1 MFTNK
6 YAVYKKYLHLSLK
19 LSFIYLTHPINY
31 SVIIQPQH
39 KRRKGLK
46 IMKHNK
52 ILCVALLLTITAII
66 STVFASCTGTNNS
79 KGSTSDTSKNGSN
92 TVTENENISEFIATM
107 KFNNT
112 SCDISDTSA
121 ITVDGKYYTITK
133 AGTYEISGTLDDGQI
148 IVNVAKTER
157 VTLLLDNFTGSCSDS
172 AVIYIKSA
180 DKAYIDLKKD
190 SNNTLTDSSLYTFAD
205 PAETKPNACIYSS
218 DDLVIKGGGT
228 LTVNAKYNNGIGCK
242 NDIEIKNGHVYI
254 NAVNNAIKG
263 NDSVTVC
270 GDAEVTVTAAD
281 DAIKSDCIDKDNK
294 GFILITDE
302 AKVTVT
308 CTDDALQAPQSV
320 KITVG
325 ATLTVVSA
333 SSAVNCDGVTD
344 VGEGCI
350 ILK

>member
-1 MFTNK
+1 
-6 YAVYKKYLHLSLK
+6 
-19 LSFIYLTHPINY
+19 
-31 SVIIQPQH
+31 
-39 KRRKGLK
+39 
-46 IMKHNK
+46 MKHNK
-52 ILCVALLLTITAII
+52 FFCVAALMIVTAMITLT
-66 STVFASCTGTNNS
+66 FASCNNS
-79 KGSTSDTSKNGSN
+79 KKSNENGTDENGSTHN
-92 TVTENENISEFIATM
+92 TNVNDNISEFSATL
-107 KFNNT
+107 KFNDN
-112 SCDISDTSA
+112 SCEISDKSA
-121 ITVDGKYYTITK
+121 VAVDGKYYRITK
-133 AGTYEISGTLDDGQI
+133 AGTYEISGTMSDGQI
-148 IVNVAKTER
+148 IVDVAKTER
-157 VTLLLDNFTGSCSDS
+157 VTLVLDNFTGSCSDS
-172 AVIYIKSA
+172 AVIYVKSA

-190 SNNTLTDSSLYTFAD
+190 SNNVVTDASVYVFSD
-205 PAETKPNACIYSS
+205 PASTKPNACIYSS
-218 DDLVIKGGGT
+218 DDLVIKGGGK

-242 NDIEIKNGHVYI
+242 NDIEIKNGHVFV

-281 DAIKSDCIDKDNK
+281 DAIKSDCIDKENK
-294 GFILITDE
+294 GFVLITDE

-308 CTDDALQAPQSV
+308 CSDDAVQAPQNV